1 MRKNRWLLLVISSIT
16 ALIGLALAIL
26 YFSQGQVLL
35 GGLWGLSA
43 GLAVT
48 SGVLNWKLARRG

>member
-1 MRKNRWLLLVISSIT
+1 MRKNRWLLIAISSVT
-16 ALIGLALAIL
+16 ALIGLTLAIL

-35 GGLWGLSA
+35 GVLWALSA
-43 GLAVT
+43 GLAIT

>member
-1 MRKNRWLLLVISSIT
+1 MRKNRWLLLAISSVT
-16 ALIGLALAIL
+16 ALIGIALTIL

-35 GGLWGLSA
+35 GALWALSV